1 MCGLQLVLV
10 TVLFGLSLVITT
22 ITSFKLWSVSLAK
35 KKLMMENEELQRQL
49 DHEQQSHQTD
59 QNYDSLFEESQIRIP
74 HVPQTKNSQEVEAQ
88 NEISNISRFQGNLFN
103 RPQIVTNLEGDN
115 SSNFYLYTIS

>member
-1 MCGLQLVLV
+1 MCGLQLVLF

-59 QNYDSLFEESQIRIP
+59 QTYDSLFEESQIRIP
-74 HVPQTKNSQEVEAQ
+74 QTKNLQEVEAQ
-88 NEISNISRFQGNLFN
+88 NEISNISRFQGNSIN